1 MRREEQSWFGKNFSH
16 DGEEYDQDED
26 TILKT
31 LDKLTKNRVA
41 TLIIKMIEM
50 EERVKWK
57 KG

>member
-1 MRREEQSWFGKNFSH
+1 MRREEQSWFRKNFSNG
-16 DGEEYDQDED
+16 GEEYDQDED
-26 TILKT
+26 AILKT

>member
-1 MRREEQSWFGKNFSH
+1 MRREEQSWFRKNFSNG
-16 DGEEYDQDED
+16 GEEYGQDED
-26 TILKT
+26 TILKP
-31 LDKLTKNRVA
+31 LDKLTKNQVA